1 MRKFYANYGP
11 SLGRCCY
18 TRSPFSSSLAA
29 GVRLVVYI
37 TRCADC
43 VYLNYLNIY
52 PGYRLFFFALLFFQ
66 KRLDAMGDV
75 SDRLW
80 RLWCSG
86 VLRIVYI
93 TRAQTTRT
101 SQWVGL
107 FRLNRFRRFKKKIII
122 FPWHFSESNV
132 FWWHQERGWC
142 CRQYLRCNLRFNRGE
157 PTERVRVYT
166 MWCRTR
172 PLNDKKLLL
181 LLLVIWLFWRG
192 GWTRAQNGEKK
203 GSAMAGWVLLLF

>member
-107 FRLNRFRRFKKKIII
+107 FRLNRFRRFLKN
-122 FPWHFSESNV
+122 H
-132 FWWHQERGWC
+132 
-142 CRQYLRCNLRFNRGE
+142 YLSLTFLWIKCILMASG
-157 PTERVRVYT
+157 
-166 MWCRTR
+166 TR
-172 PLNDKKLLL
+172 
-181 LLLVIWLFWRG
+181 LVLS
-192 GWTRAQNGEKK
+192 AV
-203 GSAMAGWVLLLF
+203 SAMQSPLQSWWAHRQSARIHNVMPDSSSKW

>member
-1 MRKFYANYGP
+1 
-11 SLGRCCY
+11 
-18 TRSPFSSSLAA
+18 
-29 GVRLVVYI
+29 
-37 TRCADC
+37 
-43 VYLNYLNIY
+43 
-52 PGYRLFFFALLFFQ
+52 
-66 KRLDAMGDV
+66 MGDV

-157 PTERVRVYT
+157 PTDRVRVYT

-203 GSAMAGWVLLLF
+203 GSAMAGWVLLLFWGVVDDGPAGKSAAAGRDKWLAPVTAPHKNLLYVCKDIK